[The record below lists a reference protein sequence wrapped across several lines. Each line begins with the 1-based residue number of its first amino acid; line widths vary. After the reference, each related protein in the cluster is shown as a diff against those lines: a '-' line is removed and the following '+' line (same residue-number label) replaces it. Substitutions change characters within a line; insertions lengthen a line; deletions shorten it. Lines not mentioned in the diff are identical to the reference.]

1 MDTNNI
7 NKATLTYLTNPLY
20 QHVNNNKVTNNKN
33 YSKEEKKFYKKRIL
47 SLTRDMFK
55 NQFENE
61 NLKKS
66 FELYLS
72 NLIEHFKTI
81 DKKDIIQEDYLEYN
95 EENNDDII
103 ITNTEDVVVEA
114 DNMLLNDDIKVK
126 SITLDNFVISSTI
139 KNTKE
144 HFIPQRKNIDL
155 KEPTLKMK
163 GIKKNN
169 LK

>member
-1 MDTNNI
+1 MDTDNV

-20 QHVNNNKVTNNKN
+20 QHVNNITNKKN
-33 YSKEEKKFYKKRIL
+33 YSKEEKKFYKKRVL

-55 NQFENE
+55 NNFENE

-72 NLIEHFKTI
+72 NLIDHFKTI

-95 EENNDDII
+95 VENNNQTV
-103 ITNTEDVVVEA
+103 ITNIEDIVEQA
-114 DNMLLNDDIKVK
+114 DNILFNNDIKVK
-126 SITLDNFVISSTI
+126 SITLDNFVISSTSTT
-139 KNTKE
+139 TKE
-144 HFIPQRKNIDL
+144 QFIPQKKNIDL
-155 KEPTLKMK
+155 KEPTLKIK

>member
-1 MDTNNI
+1 MDTDNV

-20 QHVNNNKVTNNKN
+20 QHVNNITNKKN
-33 YSKEEKKFYKKRIL
+33 YSKEEKKFYKKRVL

-55 NQFENE
+55 NNFENE

-72 NLIEHFKTI
+72 NLIDHFKTI

-95 EENNDDII
+95 VENNNETV
-103 ITNTEDVVVEA
+103 ITNIEDIVEQA
-114 DNMLLNDDIKVK
+114 DNILFNNDIKVK
-126 SITLDNFVISSTI
+126 SITLDNFVISSTSTT
-139 KNTKE
+139 TKE
-144 HFIPQRKNIDL
+144 QFIPQKKNIDL
-155 KEPTLKMK
+155 KEPTLKIK